1 MVKDDISAIIQEAGK
16 STGLMIYDS
25 NVLLKGVDTKISV
38 KIDKIGI
45 ISHSDCETYSK
56 ELSRRLDEAD
66 LVPNYS
72 LEVSSPGLKRKIRDY
87 DEFKR
92 FINAPVKIIVDVG
105 GNRNVIKG
113 TLISSTGR
121 SLTILSEGKEIAV
134 EYSSVV
140 GASLDY

>member
-45 ISHSDCETYSK
+45 ISHLDCETYSK

-113 TLISSTGR
+113 TLISSAGR